1 MPEPVAAPA
10 PVPAPGWRSDT
21 TTVSI
26 VRNMKR
32 EEYTV
37 RRSKSTENGRGGT
50 VMSSKQ
56 GDNRR
61 IARRSVVG
69 VRLRHL
75 LFVPVIIAWALLG
88 IGPGPLPHAQAQPQ
102 NEDGGAVRHIVVTVN
117 KSRTLR
123 IEKPFASAVVG
134 SPDIVDALPMSDRTL
149 YIQGKKVGTTNVSV
163 FDQSMQLIG
172 VIDVEVTLDTGNLQ
186 EKIRASTGSRDIR
199 VGSSNGQIVLSG
211 VAGNAVAA
219 ERAVQVAKSMVT
231 EGGTIVNA
239 MTVAPAQQVM
249 LKVRFLEVERSASR
263 ELGVNWFGAN
273 NGGNRGFA
281 TGIGGVTQPG
291 GRPAVTG
298 VDASGN
304 PVPAPGSPAGS
315 GAIGLPIFTQAASTL
330 VSGATPFGIALANLA
345 SKGATLDVLL
355 TALETKGLV
364 RRLAEPDLIALSGD
378 TASFLAGGEYPI
390 PAVQPGST
398 GGVPVITVQY
408 QPFGVQL
415 AFTPTVLENG
425 IINLRLAPSVSE
437 LNFAIAV
444 NANGFNIPSINKR
457 EARTTVELRDGQ
469 SFSIAGLL
477 QTDNRRTTSQ
487 LPWIGSVPVLGALFG
502 SKSFVAQDTDL
513 VVIVTPHLVAPAVPG
528 QRLASPLD
536 STIPSNDVDYFL
548 MGQMEQRKAFRD
560 YLTSGGNIQ
569 GPYGHIIGQ
578 PVVGPAG
585 SGVVSVKN

>member
-1 MPEPVAAPA
+1 M
-10 PVPAPGWRSDT
+10 
-21 TTVSI
+21 
-26 VRNMKR
+26 
-32 EEYTV
+32 
-37 RRSKSTENGRGGT
+37 
-50 VMSSKQ
+50 SKQ
-56 GDNRR
+56 GDSRR
-61 IARRSVVG
+61 IARRVLSLG
-69 VRLRHL
+69 PVRLRNL
-75 LFVPVIIAWALLG
+75 LFVPLIIASALLG
-88 IGPGPLPHAQAQPQ
+88 VAPGPLQHARAQPQ
-102 NEDGGAVRHIVVTVN
+102 NEESGAVRHIVVTVN

-163 FDQSMQLIG
+163 FDPSQQLIG

-186 EKIRASTGSRDIR
+186 EKIRASTGSGGIR

-219 ERAVQVAKSMVT
+219 ERAVQVAKSLVA

-239 MTVAPAQQVM
+239 MSVAPAQQVM
-249 LKVRFLEVERSASR
+249 LKVRFLEVERTASR

-281 TGIGGVTQPG
+281 TGLGGVTQPG

-315 GAIGLPIFTQAASTL
+315 GAIGLPIFTQAAGAL
-330 VSGATPFGIALANLA
+330 LSGATPFGVAVANLA
-345 SKGATLDVLL
+345 SKGATLDVVL

-378 TASFLAGGEYPI
+378 TASFLAGGEYP
-390 PAVQPGST
+390 
-398 GGVPVITVQY
+398 VPVCQAAATIGGACAVTIQY

-415 AFTPTVLENG
+415 SFNPTVLENG

-437 LNFAIAV
+437 LNFAQAV
-444 NANGFNIPSINKR
+444 TINGFNIPSINKR

-477 QTDNRRTTSQ
+477 QTDNRRNVAQ
-487 LPWIGSVPVLGALFG
+487 LPWIGSVPVLGTLFS

-513 VVIVTPHLVAPAVPG
+513 VVIITPHLVAPAVPG
-528 QRLASPLD
+528 QRLATPLD
-536 STIPSNDVDYFL
+536 NAMPSNDVDYFL

-578 PVVGPAG
+578 QVVGPPG
-585 SGVVSVKN
+585 SGVISVKN

>member
-1 MPEPVAAPA
+1 M
-10 PVPAPGWRSDT
+10 
-21 TTVSI
+21 
-26 VRNMKR
+26 M
-32 EEYTV
+32 
-37 RRSKSTENGRGGT
+37 
-50 VMSSKQ
+50 SKQ

-61 IARRSVVG
+61 IARRVISLG
-69 VRLRHL
+69 PARLRNL
-75 LFVPVIIAWALLG
+75 LFLPLLVAWALLG
-88 IGPGPLPHAQAQPQ
+88 VGPGPLPHAQAQPQ
-102 NEDGGAVRHIVVTVN
+102 IEESGAVRHIVVTVN

-123 IEKPFASAVVG
+123 FDNAFASAVVG
-134 SPDIVDALPMSDRTL
+134 APDIVDALPMSDRVL

-163 FDQSMQLIG
+163 FAQDMKLIG

-186 EKIRASTGSRDIR
+186 EKIRSSTGSGGIR

-281 TGIGGVTQPG
+281 TGRPDVVTQPG

-315 GAIGLPIFTQAASTL
+315 GAIGLPIFTTAAGTL
-330 VSGATPFGIALANLA
+330 LSGAAPFGVAVANLA
-345 SKGATLDVLL
+345 SKGATLDVVL

-378 TASFLAGGEYPI
+378 TASFLAGGEYP
-390 PAVQPGST
+390 
-398 GGVPVITVQY
+398 VPVCQAAATIGGACAVTIQY

-415 AFTPTVLENG
+415 SFNPTVLENG

-437 LNFAIAV
+437 LNFAQAV
-444 NANGFNIPSINKR
+444 TINGFNIPSINKR

-477 QTDNRRTTSQ
+477 QADHRRNVAQ
-487 LPWIGSVPVLGALFG
+487 LPWIGSVPVLGTLFS

-513 VVIVTPHLVAPAVPG
+513 VVIITPHLVAPAVPG
-528 QRLASPLD
+528 QRLATPLD
-536 STIPSNDVDYFL
+536 NPIPSNDVDYFL

-578 PVVGPAG
+578 QVVGPPG
-585 SGVVSVKN
+585 SGVISVKN

>member
-1 MPEPVAAPA
+1 M
-10 PVPAPGWRSDT
+10 RS
-21 TTVSI
+21 
-26 VRNMKR
+26 N
-32 EEYTV
+32 
-37 RRSKSTENGRGGT
+37 
-50 VMSSKQ
+50 Q
-56 GDNRR
+56 GDSRPT
-61 IARRSVVG
+61 ARRRVWG
-69 VRLRHL
+69 LRLRHW
-75 LFVPVIIAWALLG
+75 LFVPVIIASALLG
-88 IGPGPLPHAQAQPQ
+88 VGPGPLLHARAQPQ
-102 NEDGGAVRHIVVTVN
+102 NEESGAVRHIVVTVN

-163 FDQSMQLIG
+163 FDQGMQLIG

-186 EKIRASTGSRDIR
+186 EKIRASTGSRGIR

-211 VAGNAVAA
+211 VASNAVAA

-231 EGGTIVNA
+231 EGAAIVNA
-239 MTVAPAQQVM
+239 MSVAPAQQVM

-263 ELGVNWFGAN
+263 EFGVNWFGAN

-281 TGIGGVTQPG
+281 TGLGTGSPLTQPG
-291 GRPAVTG
+291 GRPAVTGG

-304 PVPAPGSPAGS
+304 PVPAPGTAG
-315 GAIGLPIFTQAASTL
+315 GALGLPIFTTAAGIATA
-330 VSGATPFGIALANLA
+330 GAPFGVALANLA

-355 TALETKGLV
+355 SALETKGLV

-378 TASFLAGGEYPI
+378 TASFLAGGEYPV
-390 PAVQPGST
+390 PAVQPGGT
-398 GGVPVITVQY
+398 GAVPVI
-408 QPFGVQL
+408 
-415 AFTPTVLENG
+415 TVLENG

-437 LNFAIAV
+437 LNFAVAV
-444 NANGFNIPSINKR
+444 NANGFNIPSIDKR

-477 QTDNRRTTSQ
+477 QTDNRRNVSQ
-487 LPWIGSVPVLGALFG
+487 LPWIGSVPVLGALFS
-502 SKSFVAQDTDL
+502 SKSFVASDTDL

-528 QRLASPLD
+528 QRLATPLD
-536 STIPSNDVDYFL
+536 NAVPSNDVDFFL
-548 MGQMEQRKAFRD
+548 MGEMEQRKAFRD

-578 PVVGPAG
+578 QVVGPPG

>member
-1 MPEPVAAPA
+1 
-10 PVPAPGWRSDT
+10 
-21 TTVSI
+21 
-26 VRNMKR
+26 
-32 EEYTV
+32 
-37 RRSKSTENGRGGT
+37 
-50 VMSSKQ
+50 MSSKQ
-56 GDNRR
+56 GDRR
-61 IARRSVVG
+61 PVAWRWVVG

-75 LFVPVIIAWALLG
+75 LFVPVIIGSALLG
-88 IGPGPLPHAQAQPQ
+88 VAPGPLQHARAQPQ
-102 NEDGGAVRHIVVTVN
+102 NEESGAVRHIVVTVN

-163 FDQSMQLIG
+163 FDQTMQLIG

-186 EKIRASTGSRDIR
+186 EKIRASTGSRGIR

-219 ERAVQVAKSMVT
+219 ERAVQVAKSMIP
-231 EGGTIVNA
+231 EGGAAIVNA
-239 MTVAPAQQVM
+239 MSIAPAQQVM
-249 LKVRFLEVERSASR
+249 LKVRFLEVARSASR
-263 ELGVNWFGAN
+263 EFGVNWFGAN

-281 TGIGGVTQPG
+281 TGIGGLNNVAGNSASPTQPLGRIGIGAG
-291 GRPAVTG
+291 GP

-304 PVPAPGSPAGS
+304 PVGSVTAGNGAPGV
-315 GAIGLPIFTQAASTL
+315 PIFSTAGTL
-330 VSGATPFGIALANLA
+330 LSGGAPFGVALANLA

-355 TALETKGLV
+355 SALETKGLI
-364 RRLAEPDLIALSGD
+364 RQLAEPDLIALSGD
-378 TASFLAGGEYPI
+378 TASFLAGGEYP
-390 PAVQPGST
+390 
-398 GGVPVITVQY
+398 VPTCQVGTAGTCAISITYTQ
-408 QPFGVQL
+408 FGVQL

-437 LNFAIAV
+437 LNFARAV
-444 NANGFNIPSINKR
+444 TISGFNIPSIDKR
-457 EARTTVELRDGQ
+457 EARTTIELRDGQ

-477 QTDNRRTTSQ
+477 QTDNRRNISQ

-502 SKSFVAQDTDL
+502 SKQFQELETDL

-528 QRLASPLD
+528 QQLASPLD
-536 STIPSNDVDYFL
+536 NHVPSNDVDFFL
-548 MGQMEQRKAFRD
+548 MGQMEQRKVYRD

-578 PVVGPAG
+578 QAVGPRG

>member
-1 MPEPVAAPA
+1 MMTKE
-10 PVPAPGWRSDT
+10 
-21 TTVSI
+21 
-26 VRNMKR
+26 
-32 EEYTV
+32 
-37 RRSKSTENGRGGT
+37 
-50 VMSSKQ
+50 

-61 IARRSVVG
+61 IAWRVISLG
-69 VRLRHL
+69 PARLRNL
-75 LFVPVIIAWALLG
+75 LFMPLMIAWALVG
-88 IGPGPLPHAQAQPQ
+88 VGPGPLPHAHAQPQ
-102 NEDGGAVRHIVVTVN
+102 NEESGAVRHIVVTVN

-123 IEKPFASAVVG
+123 IDRPFASAVVG

-186 EKIRASTGSRDIR
+186 EKIRSSTGSRGIR

-219 ERAVQVAKSMVT
+219 ERAVQVAKSIVP
-231 EGGTIVNA
+231 EGGAIVNA

-263 ELGVNWFGAN
+263 ELGVKWFGAN
-273 NGGNRGFA
+273 NGGNRGFV

-315 GAIGLPIFTQAASTL
+315 GALGLPIFTAAGSL
-330 VSGATPFGIALANLA
+330 ISGSAPFGIALANLA

-355 TALETKGLV
+355 SALETKGLV

-390 PAVQPGST
+390 PVVQPGGTS
-398 GGVPVITVQY
+398 GVPVISVQY

-444 NANGFNIPSINKR
+444 NANGFNIPSLDKR

-477 QTDNRRTTSQ
+477 QTDNRRNVSQ
-487 LPWIGSVPVLGALFG
+487 LPWIGSVPVLGTLFS
-502 SKSFVAQDTDL
+502 SKSFVAMDTDL

-528 QRLASPLD
+528 QRLATPLD
-536 STIPSNDVDYFL
+536 NAIPSNDVDFFL
-548 MGQMEQRKAFRD
+548 MGEMEQRKAFRD

-578 PVVGPAG
+578 QVVGPPG
-585 SGVVSVKN
+585 SAVISVKN

>member
-1 MPEPVAAPA
+1 M
-10 PVPAPGWRSDT
+10 
-21 TTVSI
+21 
-26 VRNMKR
+26 M
-32 EEYTV
+32 
-37 RRSKSTENGRGGT
+37 
-50 VMSSKQ
+50 SKQ

-61 IARRSVVG
+61 IARRVISLG
-69 VRLRHL
+69 PARLRNL
-75 LFVPVIIAWALLG
+75 LFLPLLVAWALLG
-88 IGPGPLPHAQAQPQ
+88 VGPGPLPHAQAQPQ
-102 NEDGGAVRHIVVTVN
+102 EESGAVRHIVVTVN

-123 IEKPFASAVVG
+123 FDNAFASAVVG
-134 SPDIVDALPMSDRTL
+134 APDIVDALPMSDRVL

-163 FDQSMQLIG
+163 FAQDMKLIG

-186 EKIRASTGSRDIR
+186 EKIRSSTGSGGIR

-249 LKVRFLEVERSASR
+249 LKVRFLEVERTASR

-281 TGIGGVTQPG
+281 TGSGVVTQPG

-315 GAIGLPIFTQAASTL
+315 GAIGLPIFTTAAGTL
-330 VSGATPFGIALANLA
+330 LSGAAPFGVAVANLA
-345 SKGATLDVLL
+345 SKGATLDVVL

-378 TASFLAGGEYPI
+378 TASFLAGGEYP
-390 PAVQPGST
+390 
-398 GGVPVITVQY
+398 VPVCQAAATIGGACAVTIQY

-415 AFTPTVLENG
+415 SFNPTVLENG

-437 LNFAIAV
+437 LNFAQAV
-444 NANGFNIPSINKR
+444 TINGFNIPSINKR

-477 QTDNRRTTSQ
+477 QTDHRRNVAQ
-487 LPWIGSVPVLGALFG
+487 LPWIGSVPVLGALFS
-502 SKSFVAQDTDL
+502 SKSFLATDTDL
-513 VVIVTPHLVAPAVPG
+513 VVIITPHLVAPAVPG

-536 STIPSNDVDYFL
+536 NAMPSNDVDYFL

-578 PVVGPAG
+578 QVVGPPG
-585 SGVVSVKN
+585 SGVISVKN

>member
-1 MPEPVAAPA
+1 M
-10 PVPAPGWRSDT
+10 
-21 TTVSI
+21 
-26 VRNMKR
+26 N
-32 EEYTV
+32 
-37 RRSKSTENGRGGT
+37 N
-50 VMSSKQ
+50 KQ
-56 GDNRR
+56 GNSRR
-61 IARRSVVG
+61 VARRVISLG
-69 VRLRHL
+69 PIRLQNL
-75 LFVPVIIAWALLG
+75 LFVSGIIAWALLG
-88 IGPGPLPHAQAQPQ
+88 VGPGPLQHAQAQAQ

-163 FDQSMQLIG
+163 FDQTMQLIG

-186 EKIRASTGSRDIR
+186 EKIRSSTGSRGVR

-211 VAGNAVAA
+211 VAANAVAA
-219 ERAVQVAKSMVT
+219 ERAVQVAKSMAA

-249 LKVRFLEVERSASR
+249 LKVRFLEVERSAAR
-263 ELGVNWFGAN
+263 EFGVNWFGAN

-281 TGIGGVTQPG
+281 TGVGGLSSTTVPPGQPG
-291 GRPAVTG
+291 GRPGIGAGGPGTF

-304 PVPAPGSPAGS
+304 PVPSPGSPTGS
-315 GAIGLPIFTQAASTL
+315 GAPGLPIFTTAGTL
-330 VSGATPFGIALANLA
+330 LSGGAPFGVALANLA

-364 RRLAEPDLIALSGD
+364 RSLAEPDLIALSGD
-378 TASFLAGGEYPI
+378 TASFLAGGEYPV
-390 PAVQPGST
+390 PAVQPGGAGT
-398 GGVPVITVQY
+398 VPVITVQY

-415 AFTPTVLENG
+415 AFTPTVLDNG

-437 LNFAIAV
+437 LNFAQAV
-444 NANGFNIPSINKR
+444 TISGFNVPSINKR

-477 QTDNRRTTSQ
+477 QTDNRRNISQ

-502 SKSFVAQDTDL
+502 SKQFQEVETDL
-513 VVIVTPHLVAPAVPG
+513 VVVVTPHLVAPAVPG
-528 QRLASPLD
+528 QELASPLD
-536 STIPSNDVDYFL
+536 NHIPSNDVDFFL

-560 YLTSGGNIQ
+560 YITSGGNIQ

-578 PVVGPAG
+578 QSSAVL
-585 SGVVSVKN
+585 STKN

>member
-1 MPEPVAAPA
+1 
-10 PVPAPGWRSDT
+10 
-21 TTVSI
+21 
-26 VRNMKR
+26 
-32 EEYTV
+32 
-37 RRSKSTENGRGGT
+37 
-50 VMSSKQ
+50 MSSKQ
-56 GDNRR
+56 GDSRP
-61 IARRSVVG
+61 IARRRVVG

-75 LFVPVIIAWALLG
+75 LFVPVIIASALLG
-88 IGPGPLPHAQAQPQ
+88 VAPGPLQHARAQPQ
-102 NEDGGAVRHIVVTVN
+102 NEESGAVRHIVVTVN

-163 FDQSMQLIG
+163 FDQTMQLIG

-186 EKIRASTGSRDIR
+186 DKIRASTGSRGIR

-211 VAGNAVAA
+211 VAANAVAA
-219 ERAVQVAKSMVT
+219 ERAVQVAKSMVA

-239 MTVAPAQQVM
+239 MSVAPAQQVM
-249 LKVRFLEVERSASR
+249 LKVRFLEVERTASR

-281 TGIGGVTQPG
+281 TGRPDVVTQPG

-315 GAIGLPIFTQAASTL
+315 GAIGLPIFTTAAGTL
-330 VSGATPFGIALANLA
+330 LSGAGPFGVAVANLA
-345 SKGATLDVLL
+345 SKGATLDVVL

-378 TASFLAGGEYPI
+378 TASFLAGGEYP
-390 PAVQPGST
+390 
-398 GGVPVITVQY
+398 VPVCQAAATIGGACAVTIQY

-415 AFTPTVLENG
+415 SFNPTVLENG

-437 LNFAIAV
+437 LNFAQAV
-444 NANGFNIPSINKR
+444 TINGFNIPSINKR

-477 QTDNRRTTSQ
+477 QTDHRRNIAQ
-487 LPWIGSVPVLGALFG
+487 LPWIGSVPVLGALFS
-502 SKSFVAQDTDL
+502 SKSFLATDTDL
-513 VVIVTPHLVAPAVPG
+513 VVIITPHLVAPAVPG
-528 QRLASPLD
+528 QRLATPLD
-536 STIPSNDVDYFL
+536 NAMPSNDVDYFL

-578 PVVGPAG
+578 QVVGPPG
-585 SGVVSVKN
+585 SGVISVKN

>member
-1 MPEPVAAPA
+1 M
-10 PVPAPGWRSDT
+10 RS
-21 TTVSI
+21 
-26 VRNMKR
+26 N
-32 EEYTV
+32 
-37 RRSKSTENGRGGT
+37 RGDSRPT
-50 VMSSKQ
+50 
-56 GDNRR
+56 
-61 IARRSVVG
+61 ARRR
-69 VRLRHL
+69 VRGLRLQHL
-75 LFVPVIIAWALLG
+75 LLVPVIIASALLG
-88 IGPGPLPHAQAQPQ
+88 VGAGQLQHAQAQPQ
-102 NEDGGAVRHIVVTVN
+102 NEESGAVRHIVVTVN

-123 IEKPFASAVVG
+123 FDSAFASAVVG
-134 SPDIVDALPMSDRTL
+134 APDIVDALPMSDRVL

-163 FDQSMQLIG
+163 FDQNMKLIG

-186 EKIRASTGSRDIR
+186 EKIRSSTGSGGIR

-249 LKVRFLEVERSASR
+249 LKVRFLEVERNASR

-281 TGIGGVTQPG
+281 TGSTPVTQPG

-315 GAIGLPIFTQAASTL
+315 GAIGLPIFTTAAGTL
-330 VSGATPFGIALANLA
+330 LSGAAPFGVAVANLA
-345 SKGATLDVLL
+345 SKGATLDVVL

-378 TASFLAGGEYPI
+378 TASFLAGGEYP
-390 PAVQPGST
+390 
-398 GGVPVITVQY
+398 VPVCQAAATIGGACAVTIQY

-415 AFTPTVLENG
+415 SFNPTVLENG

-437 LNFAIAV
+437 LNFAQAV
-444 NANGFNIPSINKR
+444 TINGFNIPSINKR

-477 QTDNRRTTSQ
+477 QTDHRRNVAQ
-487 LPWIGSVPVLGALFG
+487 LPWIGSVPVLGALFS
-502 SKSFVAQDTDL
+502 SKSFVASDTDL
-513 VVIVTPHLVAPAVPG
+513 VVIITPHLVAPAVPG
-528 QRLASPLD
+528 QRLATPLD
-536 STIPSNDVDYFL
+536 NAMPSNDVDYFL

-578 PVVGPAG
+578 QVVGPPG
-585 SGVVSVKN
+585 SAAISAKN

>member
-1 MPEPVAAPA
+1 M
-10 PVPAPGWRSDT
+10 T
-21 TTVSI
+21 
-26 VRNMKR
+26 
-32 EEYTV
+32 
-37 RRSKSTENGRGGT
+37 
-50 VMSSKQ
+50 SKQ
-56 GDNRR
+56 GDSRR
-61 IARRSVVG
+61 IARRVLSLG
-69 VRLRHL
+69 PVRLRNV
-75 LFVPVIIAWALLG
+75 LFVPLIIASALLG
-88 IGPGPLPHAQAQPQ
+88 VAPGPLQHAQAQPQ
-102 NEDGGAVRHIVVTVN
+102 NEESGAVRHIVVTVN

-163 FDQSMQLIG
+163 FDPSQQLIG

-186 EKIRASTGSRDIR
+186 EKIRASTGSGGIR

-219 ERAVQVAKSMVT
+219 ERAVQVAKSLVA

-239 MTVAPAQQVM
+239 MSVAPAQQVM
-249 LKVRFLEVERSASR
+249 LKVRFLEVERTASR

-281 TGIGGVTQPG
+281 TGLGGVTQPG

-315 GAIGLPIFTQAASTL
+315 GAIGLPIFTQAAGTL
-330 VSGATPFGIALANLA
+330 LSGATPFGVAVANLA
-345 SKGATLDVLL
+345 SKGATLDVVL

-364 RRLAEPDLIALSGD
+364 RRLAEPDLIALSGY
-378 TASFLAGGEYPI
+378 TASFLAGGEYP
-390 PAVQPGST
+390 
-398 GGVPVITVQY
+398 VPVCQAAATIGGACAVTIQY

-415 AFTPTVLENG
+415 SFNPTVLENG

-437 LNFAIAV
+437 LNFAQAV
-444 NANGFNIPSINKR
+444 TINGFNIPSINKR

-477 QTDNRRTTSQ
+477 QTDNRRNVAQ
-487 LPWIGSVPVLGALFG
+487 LPWIGSVPVLGTLFS

-513 VVIVTPHLVAPAVPG
+513 VVIITPHLVAPAVPG
-528 QRLASPLD
+528 QRLATPLD
-536 STIPSNDVDYFL
+536 NAMPSNDVDYFL

-578 PVVGPAG
+578 QVVAPPG
-585 SGVVSVKN
+585 SGVISVKN